1 MRTDSDLKREVVAEL
16 NWEPAVNATAI
27 GVGVKDGVVTLTG
40 HIDTYAEK
48 EAAARAVRRL
58 QGIKAIAL
66 ELDVKLSP
74 QHQRSDTDIAASAE
88 TALKWNTSV
97 SVDAIRLTVDHG
109 WVTLQGEVEW
119 DFQRRSAENAIRPL
133 VGVVGITDEI
143 KLRVK
148 PQAADLA
155 KKIEEALARQALRES
170 KQIQISV
177 DGTTVKLT
185 GGVHSWHEREAVAG
199 VAWAAPGVRAVINEL
214 TIA

>member
-1 MRTDSDLKREVVAEL
+1 
-16 NWEPAVNATAI
+16 
-27 GVGVKDGVVTLTG
+27 
-40 HIDTYAEK
+40 
-48 EAAARAVRRL
+48 
-58 QGIKAIAL
+58 
-66 ELDVKLSP
+66 
-74 QHQRSDTDIAASAE
+74 
-88 TALKWNTSV
+88 
-97 SVDAIRLTVDHG
+97 VDHG

-155 KKIEEALARQALRES
+155 KKIEETLARQALRES

-185 GGVHSWHEREAVAG
+185 GGVHSWHERVAG